1 MNRDMKL
8 IRLILEQVAEG
19 GPYEV
24 LAGLKLPEEYDRLVI
39 CRHLELIRDADL
51 TIGVTSTHTVA
62 KSGIEIGKSPGE
74 YSIAIQGL
82 TWKGY
87 DVLDNLRE
95 RSSRP

>member
-8 IRLILEQVAEG
+8 IALILEQVAEG
-19 GPYEV
+19 GPYDV

-39 CRHLELIRDADL
+39 CRHLELIRDEEL
-51 TIGVTSTHTVA
+51 TIGVSSTHTVA
-62 KSGIEIGKSPGE
+62 KSGIEIGKVPGD

-87 DVLDNLRE
+87 DVLESLRGQ
-95 RSSRP
+95 RN